1 MTHDM
6 ETVERAALEDL
17 HAAAPADVR
26 TALGVDGAVVGP
38 AFVSLAAGLPPSAVV
53 INRAIGL
60 GSAGDVDRDTIDEIV
75 GRYQA
80 AEIARYF
87 VHLNPD
93 TSPPKI
99 GDWLV
104 EHGLEK
110 ARGWAKFERG
120 REAAPTPRTD
130 MDIRPATP
138 DDADAFGR
146 IVSDAFDLGASAAS
160 WIGALIGRPG
170 WHIYMSFDGDTPAGC
185 GTLFVKD
192 DLGWLDWGATAP
204 AFRGRGGQS
213 AILARRVQA
222 ALDLGCR
229 ALGTETGEEVP
240 GDPQHSYNNIRRAG
254 FVETHVRANYA
265 PPKSS

>member
-1 MTHDM
+1 MTYDM

-38 AFVSLAAGLPPSAVV
+38 AFVSLAAGFPPSAVV
-53 INRAIGL
+53 VNRAIGL
-60 GSAGDVDRDTIDEIV
+60 GSAGDVDRDTVAEII

-93 TSPPKI
+93 ASPPQI

-104 EHGLEK
+104 DQGLEK

-120 REAAPTPRTD
+120 REAAPSPRTD
-130 MDIRPATP
+130 LDVRPATP
-138 DDADAFGR
+138 DDADA
-146 IVSDAFDLGASAAS
+146 
-160 WIGALIGRPG
+160 
-170 WHIYMSFDGDTPAGC
+170 
-185 GTLFVKD
+185 
-192 DLGWLDWGATAP
+192 
-204 AFRGRGGQS
+204 
-213 AILARRVQA
+213 
-222 ALDLGCR
+222 LDLGCA

-265 PPKSS
+265 PPKTS